1 MFFRVYTDGT
11 LEFDT
16 QNGYEITDKAYAWC
30 RSHNITN
37 LYEMAD
43 LCMVRYGV
51 IGMRDEIAPYI
62 KTLNLTQPEDIFGY
76 RIKALAKKPVVV
88 DASWASIEEATSN
101 LDKLYGKTMDT
112 DTRHLD
118 AVASLYVQSRKP
130 IWHMYSVRSEAS
142 AMIRNAKISDEDL
155 DKYAEEARKG
165 IYIKAESGVLY
176 GTVTELLAI
185 GNSLYLGTSI
195 GGLRMYACK
204 DSCEDDGFYF
214 PAAMLALMECENR
227 PIEMREPDAEKLA
240 KSGGRI
246 TGGIVRRQISLSKR
260 YYSMKRAPGGKAL
273 DREGKVLTVVNVSG
287 FVRNQPYGKGRTQYK
302 RIWIDG
308 FQRGQWVNSGLSYV
322 TVKG

>member
-1 MFFRVYTDGT
+1 MIRFRVYTDGT
-11 LEFDT
+11 LAFGTEE
-16 QNGYEITDKAYAWC
+16 GHYMTDKAYAWC
-30 RSHNITN
+30 VKHNVTQ
-37 LYEMAD
+37 
-43 LCMVRYGV
+43 LCELEGLTLVRYGV
-51 IGMRDEIAPYI
+51 IGLPDEMVPYMALL
-62 KTLNLTQPEDIFGY
+62 KKETPDVFGF
-76 RIKALAKKPVVV
+76 RIRNISKLQNVVNAKWTGIDDALAGL
-88 DASWASIEEATSN
+88 EEF
-101 LDKLYGKTMDT
+101 YGKTEDT
-112 DTRHLD
+112 DTRRLD
-118 AVASLYVQSRKP
+118 AVTALYLQSRKP

-155 DKYAEEARKG
+155 HKYAEEARKG

-176 GTVTELLAI
+176 NTITELLAI
-185 GNSLYLGTSI
+185 GNSLYLATDI
-195 GGLRMYACK
+195 GGLKMFAYRDNC
-204 DSCEDDGFYF
+204 DDEDFYF

-260 YYSMKRAPGGKAL
+260 YYAMKRAPGGKAL

-302 RIWIDG
+302 KIWIDG